1 MMVRHRAGYSTILTT
16 VAGALRRCLP
26 LAVLVPRRDRRLELH
41 PATTAIIAQLIPAR
55 RLICRH
61 TAAVIGGVLISSNS
75 SFAAPDVVVVVAR
88 NSPISSLTIDQ
99 AIDIFLGR
107 NASLPG
113 VGRVS
118 PVDHPEESPVRREFY
133 EKAARKDAAQ
143 LKAYW
148 SRRIFTG
155 KGEPPPEVENAAAVK
170 RILAAD
176 PHAIGYIPKSAVDE
190 SVKPLLV
197 IP

>member
-1 MMVRHRAGYSTILTT
+1 MMA
-16 VAGALRRCLP
+16 
-26 LAVLVPRRDRRLELH
+26 
-41 PATTAIIAQLIPAR
+41 
-55 RLICRH
+55 ICRY

-75 SFAAPDVVVVVAR
+75 SLATPDVVVVAAR
-88 NSPISSLTIDQ
+88 NSPISSLTVDQ
-99 AIDIFLGR
+99 AIDVFLGR
-107 NASLPG
+107 NSSLPG
-113 VGRVS
+113 IGRVT
-118 PVDHPEESPVRREFY
+118 PIDQPEGSPVRREFY

-148 SRRIFTG
+148 ARKIFTG
-155 KGEPPPEVENAAAVK
+155 KGEPPPEVESTAAVK

-176 PHAIGYIPKSAVDE
+176 PHAIGYIPESALDE